1 MYFPENCV
9 AAFILAFYLSL
20 KLPCEQRLLSSM
32 AFSFHE
38 VVLVASRLRCWFV
51 YLHLPPRETGGVNKP
66 TTRQTIDENDFL
78 KAKTPY
84 RKETSAHRVPTLL
97 RRDEE
102 KSYSILDFSYFVFQS
117 PKVHLTIQKRVK
129 R

>member
-20 KLPCEQRLLSSM
+20 KLPWEQRLLYSM

-51 YLHLPPRETGGVNKP
+51 YLHLPP
-66 TTRQTIDENDFL
+66 
-78 KAKTPY
+78 
-84 RKETSAHRVPTLL
+84 S
-97 RRDEE
+97 
-102 KSYSILDFSYFVFQS
+102 
-117 PKVHLTIQKRVK
+117 
-129 R
+129 

>member
-20 KLPCEQRLLSSM
+20 KLPCEQRHLSSM

-66 TTRQTIDENDFL
+66 TTRLTSGENDFV

-102 KSYSILDFSYFVFQS
+102 KSYSILDFLILCFNL
-117 PKVHLTIQKRVK
+117 PKST
-129 R
+129 

>member
-1 MYFPENCV
+1 MFFESGHPVSRGFFPV
-9 AAFILAFYLSL
+9 W
-20 KLPCEQRLLSSM
+20 R
-32 AFSFHE
+32 FSFQE

>member
-20 KLPCEQRLLSSM
+20 KLPWEQRLLSSM

-38 VVLVASRLRCWFV
+38 VVLVASRLRFWFV
-51 YLHLPPRETGGVNKP
+51 YLHFPPRETGGIKKP
-66 TTRQTIDENDFL
+66 TTRLTSDENDFV

-84 RKETSAHRVPTLL
+84 RKETSAHRVPTLF
-97 RRDEE
+97 RQDEE
-102 KSYSILDFSYFVFQS
+102 KSYSILDLSCFVFQS